1 MTGDDHREYSI
12 MDCQFNFLSGWIYR
26 LSHLTE
32 MQGYCIHGVPEAN
45 LILVSN
51 QKPNDMS
58 KPKFEIDDAVKIGY
72 GSKVY
77 YVQQIEQDSNG
88 FWAYALKSAD
98 GSTPRA
104 VESMLSKASLLDD
117 KAIKAKTVCFGQALE
132 ALKMGKRFSGRMN
145 GKNMWLVHIRPMSM
159 MTVYP
164 DYSNKSDEQVQLP
177 SLPYIGMKTA
187 DDKFVP
193 WLASQTD
200 MLACD
205 WCIMG
210 DEEKSPYP
218 DRIPVP
224 ENIKFYSSHRWLGIA
239 APNGKLLL
247 TVMEELPCACYIR
260 TEIEKRIPNDKLYL
274 IPCKRSDLKPGDIGV
289 RGFPSEK
296 PETDLP
302 SRYSVIL
309 NDTDYA
315 FWNNEM
321 DMHIGDLAEDFAEI
335 QWHKVIFE

>member
-1 MTGDDHREYSI
+1 
-12 MDCQFNFLSGWIYR
+12 
-26 LSHLTE
+26 
-32 MQGYCIHGVPEAN
+32 
-45 LILVSN
+45 
-51 QKPNDMS
+51 MS

-98 GSTPRA
+98 GSTPRT

-132 ALKMGKRFSGRMN
+132 ALKRGKKVFREGWN
-145 GKNMWLVHIRPMSM
+145 GKNMWLVHIQPMLM

-210 DEEKSPYP
+210 EEEKRPYP

-224 ENIKFYSSHRWLGIA
+224 ENIKFYRWDVWSCEGNKGTLWGLCS
-239 APNGKLLL
+239 PNKKLALFTKGNVPSIDSIL
-247 TVMEELPCACYIR
+247 NTYRVTA
-260 TEIEKRIPNDKLYL
+260 YL
-274 IPCKRSDLKPGDIGV
+274 IPCKRSDLKPGDIAFRAIAGV
-289 RGFPSEK
+289 PNGVQDF
-296 PETDLP
+296 TIHHQ
-302 SRYSVIL
+302 YCVIL
-309 NDTDYA
+309 NEDESAY
-315 FWNNEM
+315 WYNEM
-321 DMHIGDLAEDFAEI
+321 DMKVDVICGGIF
-335 QWHKVIFE
+335 WYKVIFE

>member
-1 MTGDDHREYSI
+1 
-12 MDCQFNFLSGWIYR
+12 
-26 LSHLTE
+26 
-32 MQGYCIHGVPEAN
+32 
-45 LILVSN
+45 
-51 QKPNDMS
+51 MS

-132 ALKMGKRFSGRMN
+132 ALKMGKKVFREGWN

-224 ENIKFYSSHRWLGIA
+224 ENIRFVLIMSEKNGPMFFLLS
-239 APNGKLLL
+239 PNGKMILGQLRGFPLVKPLSTFLSGNKAYLL
-247 TVMEELPCACYIR
+247 
-260 TEIEKRIPNDKLYL
+260 
-274 IPCKRSDLKPGDIGV
+274 PCKRSDLKPGDIAYRTGSDLV
-289 RGFPSEK
+289 LDYSEH
-296 PETDLP
+296 
-302 SRYSVIL
+302 RFYSVIL
-309 NDTDYA
+309 NESEHASWKGD
-315 FWNNEM
+315 M
-321 DMHIGDLAEDFAEI
+321 DMYVDWNAP
-335 QWHKVIFE
+335 WMSWYKVIFE

>member
-1 MTGDDHREYSI
+1 
-12 MDCQFNFLSGWIYR
+12 
-26 LSHLTE
+26 
-32 MQGYCIHGVPEAN
+32 
-45 LILVSN
+45 
-51 QKPNDMS
+51 MS
-58 KPKFEIDDAVKIGY
+58 KPKFDIDDAVKIGY

-88 FWAYALKSAD
+88 FWTYALKSAD

-132 ALKMGKRFSGRMN
+132 ALKMGGKVFREKWTGRILWAWLGSITSHRFFAKFADLSIGAYT
-145 GKNMWLVHIRPMSM
+145 MSEE
-159 MTVYP
+159 
-164 DYSNKSDEQVQLP
+164 DL
-177 SLPYIGMKTA
+177 
-187 DDKFVP
+187 
-193 WLASQTD
+193 
-200 MLACD
+200 LACD
-205 WCIMG
+205 WVIMTE
-210 DEEKSPYP
+210 EEKSPYP

-224 ENIKFYSSHRWLGIA
+224 ENIKFYRSHRWLGIA
-239 APNGKLLL
+239 SPNGKLLL

>member
-1 MTGDDHREYSI
+1 MKSSQKFNIGDKVLYRGPSPMTGDDHREYSI

-132 ALKMGKRFSGRMN
+132 ALKMGGKVFREKWTGRIL
-145 GKNMWLVHIRPMSM
+145 W
-159 MTVYP
+159 
-164 DYSNKSDEQVQLP
+164 
-177 SLPYIGMKTA
+177 A
-187 DDKFVP
+187 
-193 WLASQTD
+193 
-200 MLACD
+200 
-205 WCIMG
+205 
-210 DEEKSPYP
+210 
-218 DRIPVP
+218 
-224 ENIKFYSSHRWLGIA
+224 WLGS
-239 APNGKLLL
+239 
-247 TVMEELPCACYIR
+247 IR
-260 TEIEKRIPNDKLYL
+260 
-274 IPCKRSDLKPGDIGV
+274 
-289 RGFPSEK
+289 
-296 PETDLP
+296 
-302 SRYSVIL
+302 
-309 NDTDYA
+309 
-315 FWNNEM
+315 
-321 DMHIGDLAEDFAEI
+321 
-335 QWHKVIFE
+335 